1 MSGVTATIP
10 VAEPK
15 TYNPWLIAVVVSLAT
30 FMEVLDTT
38 ITNVSLSHIA
48 GSLAASQDESTWVLT
63 SYLVANGIVLPL
75 SGWLS
80 GVIGRKKFF
89 LLCIGGFTFASLMC
103 GLAESLPML
112 IFFRLIQ
119 GLAGGGLQPTQQAII
134 MDSFP
139 PEKRGAVFGLTGIT
153 LIVAPILG
161 PTLGGLITD
170 NFSWR
175 WIFYINIPVGILA
188 FTLVSQMVR
197 DPAHAV
203 AKGIKNIDYIGLSLV
218 AMGLGALQIVLD
230 KGQQEDWFDSNFICF
245 FAFVSISCLGSAVYW
260 LLRRDDPV
268 VDLRLLANRSFGL
281 GSILI
286 FITGFVLYSS
296 SALLPIMVQSLFG
309 YNATMAGLIL
319 SPGAVFVLL
328 LMPVSG
334 QLVSRVPARY
344 LVVMGLTACGI
355 GCYLSSV
362 MISLDSTYN
371 TFVMLRAIQMIG
383 IPFLFIPVSTMAF
396 MKVPKEKSTKASA
409 LFSLSRNLGGSV
421 GIALVTTYL
430 ARHSQIHQNHL
441 VDRLVPGDLVYESTL
456 HSLTANAMAH
466 GMPLA
471 AATAQATG
479 QIYKQLLGQSSIL
492 AYADSFAFLALLV
505 TFGICVALFLP
516 MNRPNAKVA
525 AEAAQAA
532 H

>member
-1 MSGVTATIP
+1 MSDTAATFG
-10 VAEPK
+10 EK
-15 TYNPWLIAVVVSLAT
+15 TFNPWLIAVVVSLAT

-63 SYLVANGIVLPL
+63 SYLVANGIILPL

-80 GVIGRKKFF
+80 GVIGRKRFF

-103 GLAESLPML
+103 GLATSLPML
-112 IFFRLIQ
+112 IFFRMLQ

-139 PEKRGAVFGLTGIT
+139 PEKRGAVFGLTGVT

-197 DPAHAV
+197 DPLHAI
-203 AKGIKNIDYIGLSLV
+203 AKGLKKIDYIGLGLV
-218 AMGLGALQIVLD
+218 AIGLGSLQIVLD
-230 KGQQEDWFDSNFICF
+230 KGQQDDWFDSNFINT
-245 FAFVSISCLGSAVYW
+245 FAVICVVCLISAIVW
-260 LLRRDDPV
+260 LRRQTDPV
-268 VDLRLLANRSFGL
+268 VDLSLLANRSFGL
-281 GSILI
+281 GTILI

-296 SALLPIMVQSLFG
+296 SALLPILVQSQFG

-319 SPGAVFVLL
+319 SPGAIAVLF

-334 QLVSRVPARY
+334 KLVSRIPARY
-344 LVVMGLTACGI
+344 LVLTGLTACGI
-355 GCYLSSV
+355 GCYMSSV
-362 MISLDSTYN
+362 QINPQTTYG
-371 TFVMLRAIQMIG
+371 TFVWLRAIQMVG

-396 MKVPKEKSTKASA
+396 MSVPKEKSTKASA

-441 VDRLVPGDLVYESTL
+441 VDRLVPGDAVYEGAMQN
-456 HSLTANAMAH
+456 LTANAVAH
-466 GMPLA
+466 GLPQA
-471 AATAQATG
+471 SAVAQATG
-479 QIYKQLLGQSSIL
+479 QVYKQLLSQSSIM
-492 AYADSFAFLALLV
+492 AYADTFAMLAMLV
-505 TFGICVALFLP
+505 GFGLCVALFLP
-516 MNRPNAKVA
+516 MNRPNAKA
-525 AEAAQAA
+525 AKEAAQAA